1 MGLILVTFTLAAATG
16 YLLRGRLSTLGGLHV
31 RWAPLAL
38 VGLALQF
45 APLPG
50 RTWPLAALF
59 VSFVVL
65 SAFAIV
71 NIRVAGFPLILI
83 GVLLNFTVITVDEG
97 MPVTRQALVASEQIN
112 TLTYLVEN
120 GGAKHH
126 LAVSGDR
133 MLFLADVIAVPQ
145 LDEVVSLGDIF
156 TYGGVFWLIAAGMRR
171 REDLVT
177 EPGAE
182 AAHAA
187 G

>member
-1 MGLILVTFTLAAATG
+1 MGLILFTLAFAVMAG
-16 YLLRGRLSTLGGLHV
+16 YLLGGRLSVLGV
-31 RWAPLAL
+31 RRFRWAPLAPL
-38 VGLALQF
+38 GLALQF

-50 RTWPLAALF
+50 YMLPRAALF
-59 VSFVVL
+59 VSFLAL

-83 GVLLNFTVITVDEG
+83 GVLMNFIVITVDDG
-97 MPVTRQALVASEQIN
+97 MPVTQQALVASDQIH
-112 TLTYLVEN
+112 TLPYLVEN

-126 LAVSGDR
+126 LADSNDR
-133 MLFLADVIAVPQ
+133 LLLLADVIAVPQ
-145 LDEVVSLGDIF
+145 INEVVSLGDIF

-171 REDLVT
+171 REDLLT
-177 EPGAE
+177 DPGAE